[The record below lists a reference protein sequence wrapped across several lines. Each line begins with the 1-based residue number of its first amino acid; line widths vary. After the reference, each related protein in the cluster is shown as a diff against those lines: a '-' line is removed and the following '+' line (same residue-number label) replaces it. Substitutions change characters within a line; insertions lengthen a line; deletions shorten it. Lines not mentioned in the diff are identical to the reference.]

1 MLRRPSQNTWKWGGI
16 PHRLDGS
23 ILSLTPLESHQPLCM
38 NGLDDLDLS
47 HFHLDIVDFLVE
59 RRETGIHPKME
70 CGELAR
76 DGRRAMREGGKE
88 GDRTS

>member
-1 MLRRPSQNTWKWGGI
+1 
-16 PHRLDGS
+16 
-23 ILSLTPLESHQPLCM
+23 M